1 MSDVKVKAI
10 VTGTEQLTGEEGNKF
25 SVSTIDISLAKD

>member
-1 MSDVKVKAI
+1 MSDVKVKEI

-25 SVSTIDISLAKD
+25 SVSTIEIALTKD